1 MIPNRL
7 LKLRAVNGTRLI
19 ARGTFYYMADR
30 INQNIPR
37 GKRKPVNSVK
47 AVVVDLLLTKFH
59 TKHPSN
65 LAVNE
70 VVNDGV
76 KP

>member
-19 ARGTFYYMADR
+19 ARGIFYYMADR
-30 INQNIPR
+30 INQNIPM
-37 GKRKPVNSVK
+37 GKRKPVK
-47 AVVVDLLLTKFH
+47 AVAVDLLLTKFH
-59 TKHPSN
+59 AKHPSN